1 MSWAIRS
8 AIMAALISVA
18 LATSA
23 VAAPFT
29 YPHPLRHGIPSTE
42 PPQVSAASW
51 ILYDETND
59 VVLASWDADT
69 RRPMASITKIMT
81 VMVALEQASPT
92 DLVTI
97 SEEAAKTGA
106 QEIGLVAGET
116 VTLGSLLR
124 AALIRSG
131 NDAAAAIAEHIGGS
145 IDGFVAMMNQ
155 RAEELGMTNTH
166 FVNPHGLDVGGHYS
180 SARDMLIV
188 GRQAMSMPEF
198 AKIARARVLVFPDTP
213 GGTARS
219 ATNTNRIINSY
230 EGVIGVKTGETPN
243 AGLTYVGAVERDGRR
258 LFVVVFGSRGERAHF
273 VDAIALYD
281 WAFKDLGILG
291 PIATGNSYTAAAPR
305 VQPSPLIVEAGLE
318 AFVHASAQGLASSP
332 PSPPGEEEV
341 PGPVAGTEVARH
353 PEPTPSLLETLGYWL
368 LMTIGRADG

>member
-1 MSWAIRS
+1 
-8 AIMAALISVA
+8 
-18 LATSA
+18 
-23 VAAPFT
+23 
-29 YPHPLRHGIPSTE
+29 
-42 PPQVSAASW
+42 
-51 ILYDETND
+51 
-59 VVLASWDADT
+59 
-69 RRPMASITKIMT
+69 
-81 VMVALEQASPT
+81 
-92 DLVTI
+92 
-97 SEEAAKTGA
+97 
-106 QEIGLVAGET
+106 
-116 VTLGSLLR
+116 
-124 AALIRSG
+124 
-131 NDAAAAIAEHIGGS
+131 
-145 IDGFVAMMNQ
+145 
-155 RAEELGMTNTH
+155 MTNTH

-341 PGPVAGTEVARH
+341 PGPVAGAEVARH